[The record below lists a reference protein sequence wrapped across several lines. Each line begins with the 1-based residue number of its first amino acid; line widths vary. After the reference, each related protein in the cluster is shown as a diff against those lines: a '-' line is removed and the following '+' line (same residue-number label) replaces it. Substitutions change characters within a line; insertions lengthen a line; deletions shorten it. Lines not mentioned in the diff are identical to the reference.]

1 PYVILASGMR
11 LQDERD
17 GFGNE
22 RTSRDRRAF
31 ARLCR
36 PGGLH
41 YKEVRTLIV
50 DDEPVARRVL
60 REGLG
65 SFPDVEI
72 IGEAENGRDAVSQIG
87 RLRPDLVFLDLK
99 MPGLG
104 GFDVIHQLPE
114 GALPIVVIV
123 TAHDAHAI
131 QAFEAGALDY
141 LLKPVS
147 QERLEKAVERSR
159 NMRGKT
165 AEVAESLVKLDD

>member
-1 PYVILASGMR
+1 MRCGPYVILASGMR

-87 RLRPDLVFLDLK
+87 RLRPDLVGRVGRYHHTKDYPNFLVRNAMLNR
-99 MPGLG
+99 
-104 GFDVIHQLPE
+104 LP
-114 GALPIVVIV
+114 AVVQ
-123 TAHDAHAI
+123 AI
-131 QAFEAGALDY
+131 RDETLRRRNAA
-141 LLKPVS
+141 
-147 QERLEKAVERSR
+147 SR
-159 NMRGKT
+159 
-165 AEVAESLVKLDD
+165 AA